1 MNFIIQIALTFFLI
15 QFLVVLT
22 IMVVALL
29 IAQPE
34 VPLLGLGSGR
44 EALARSFTFVVGL
57 PGRMLRAAA
66 RLVRLVHAKLTSP
79 AYHY

>member
-1 MNFIIQIALTFFLI
+1 MNFIIQITLAFFLI
-15 QFLVVLT
+15 QFLLVLT

-34 VPLLGLGSGR
+34 VPLFGLGSGR
-44 EALARSFTFVVGL
+44 GALSRSFIFVVAL
-57 PGRMLRAAA
+57 PGRMLRMSA

-79 AYHY
+79 AYHF